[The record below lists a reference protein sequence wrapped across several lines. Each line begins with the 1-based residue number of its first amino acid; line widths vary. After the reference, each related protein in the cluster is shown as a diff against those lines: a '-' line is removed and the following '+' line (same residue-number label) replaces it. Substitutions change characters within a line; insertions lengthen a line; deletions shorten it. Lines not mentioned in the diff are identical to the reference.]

1 MDNYRFLQAKDFV
14 VFSLDNKDHI
24 GELNE
29 KFLHAIL
36 KKYLEWDEKYHEVK
50 IQRFVA
56 DVCFQNQIYEIQTRN
71 FEKLKK
77 KLDVFLTNYHV
88 EVVYPMTH
96 FKYICYLDENKR
108 RRSPKVG
115 SLYQVFKELY
125 KIKHLL
131 RVKLIPEL
139 DELDNKLKT
148 NTVEDIIEDHPEM
161 DKIIR
166 KRKEISKELELWQ
179 KKIDLMNMQNN

>member
-1 MDNYRFLQAKDFV
+1 MFPFIIVKNAIYTLIFMN
-14 VFSLDNKDHI
+14 LDNNHKNAT
-24 GELNE
+24 E
-29 KFLHAIL
+29 
-36 KKYLEWDEKYHEVK
+36 
-50 IQRFVA
+50 
-56 DVCFQNQIYEIQTRN
+56 
-71 FEKLKK
+71 
-77 KLDVFLTNYHV
+77 
-88 EVVYPMTH
+88 
-96 FKYICYLDENKR
+96 
-108 RRSPKVG
+108 
-115 SLYQVFKELY
+115 KELY

-179 KKIDLMNMQNN
+179 KKTVTDVAKELNINRSTIHRNKELTDRIEKANEELLAIKNKTGNLNEHIKMLEHEIELLKKREQDYMLLKESYNQLVDAFTNSN

>member
-77 KLDVFLTNYHV
+77 KLDF
-88 EVVYPMTH
+88 
-96 FKYICYLDENKR
+96 F
-108 RRSPKVG
+108 
-115 SLYQVFKELY
+115 F
-125 KIKHLL
+125 
-131 RVKLIPEL
+131 
-139 DELDNKLKT
+139 NKLSCRGCLSY
-148 NTVEDIIEDHPEM
+148 D
-161 DKIIR
+161 
-166 KRKEISKELELWQ
+166 SF
-179 KKIDLMNMQNN
+179 